1 MVKGE
6 GLQVL
11 QKRMKTIDPDQKENY
26 KYLGVE
32 QADGIK
38 TKKVCN

>member
-11 QKRMKTIDPDQKENY
+11 QKGMNAMDQDANDIY
-26 KYLGVE
+26 KCFGIE
-32 QADGIK
+32 QADGDK
-38 TKKVCN
+38 N